1 MTSRRMWLSVLTVLA
16 ALLLAMGAAACG
28 GDDDEGGAAT
38 TAETQAE
45 AVTAGLVSDV
55 GRFNDK
61 SFNQSALEGLN
72 RAKDELGADTRAI
85 ESRAAGDYVPNLS
98 SLARQGYDVTIGV
111 GFLLADGVNTVA
123 RQFPD
128 ANFAI
133 IDYSVM
139 ARAVHGREEERRDPG
154 QRPRPDVRDEREQLS
169 DRLHRRDDGQGAGG
183 EQVICGVGG
192 LDIPTVEH
200 LHRRL
205 PGRREEVQ
213 PGDRGPD
220 RVLAGLRCA
229 GQVQG
234 ARAEPDRPGLAGR
247 VPGRRWLWP
256 RRPRRGQGRG
266 GVGDRRRHRPVL
278 PRRAHPHERGQ
289 AGRHGGVR
297 HHQGGPRTARS
308 RAATTRCST
317 SKNEGV
323 GVGKISSERAPG
335 ILNKMNAARSSR
347 SSRARSSRTSSDL

>member
-98 SLARQGYDVTIGV
+98 SLARQNYDVTIGV

-139 ARAVHGREEERRDPG
+139 AAPFTDAKKNVAT
-154 QRPRPDVRDEREQLS
+154 PDNVRGLTFATNENSYLIGCMAAMMVKAQ
-169 DRLHRRDDGQGAGG
+169 GG
-183 EQVICGVGG
+183 EQVISAVGG
-192 LDIPTVEH
+192 LDIPTVSIFIAGYQDGAKACN
-200 LHRRL
+200 
-205 PGRREEVQ
+205 PGIKVLIGFSQDFGAQDKCKELALNQIAQGSQAVFQVAGGCGLGALDAAKEKGKWGIGVDKDQ
-213 PGDRGPD
+213 SDLGPHILTSAVK
-220 RVLAGLRCA
+220 RVDVAVFDTVKAIQEGTYE
-229 GQVQG
+229 GG
-234 ARAEPDRPGLAGR
+234 ADALFNLE
-247 VPGRRWLWP
+247 
-256 RRPRRGQGRG
+256 
-266 GVGDRRRHRPVL
+266 
-278 PRRAHPHERGQ
+278 
-289 AGRHGGVR
+289 
-297 HHQGGPRTARS
+297 
-308 RAATTRCST
+308 
-317 SKNEGV
+317 NEGV
-323 GVGKISSERAPG
+323 ALGTTSDKVTQDILDKVDELKQQIIDGTIKPKSS
-335 ILNKMNAARSSR
+335 L
-347 SSRARSSRTSSDL
+347 